1 MKGGG
6 DNQTFLGIVKAGRA
20 ISKKEPPS
28 IREPMSR
35 LSEIGEKEA
44 VRRIQELVAE
54 RGASGNIGPGDDAAG
69 VDMGVIYLIATTD
82 IMAQSTHILPGM
94 TYWQVGWS
102 LAAINFSDVA
112 AMGAKPIGLLVSM
125 GLPRDFDS
133 KDLDEVF
140 RGILDC
146 CDFVGGELL
155 GGDTKETKEITLAGS
170 ALGTVGK
177 HEILLRRGASPGDL
191 LCITGSVGLAA
202 AGYHSLTKGLSV
214 KSAEKAILEPRPR
227 VKEGILLSSSGMV
240 TSCMDVS
247 DGLASSVH
255 TLSEMSR
262 VSFSLDF
269 DDIPVEE
276 EVLQVAEATG
286 LDPTELALYY
296 GGDYQLLFT
305 LKPKGLERLNHLLGD
320 EFSVIGK
327 AHAPGENVLVREG
340 KIAKL
345 ENRGYEHFR

>member
-1 MKGGG
+1 
-6 DNQTFLGIVKAGRA
+6 
-20 ISKKEPPS
+20 
-28 IREPMSR
+28 MSR
-35 LSEIGEKEA
+35 LSDIGEKEA

-69 VDMGVIYLIATTD
+69 VDLGLIYLVATTD

-94 TYWQVGWS
+94 SYWQVGWS
-102 LAAINFSDVA
+102 LAAINYSDVA

-133 KDLDEVF
+133 RDLDEVF

-146 CDFVGGELL
+146 CEFAGGELL
-155 GGDTKETKEITLAGS
+155 GGDTKETREITLAGS

-191 LCITGSVGLAA
+191 LCVTGSVGLAA
-202 AGYHSLTKGLSV
+202 AGYHSLARGLSF
-214 KSAEKAILEPRPR
+214 KAAEKAILEPRPR
-227 VKEGILLSSSGMV
+227 VKEGVLLSASGLV

-255 TLSEMSR
+255 SLSEMSQ

-269 DDIPVEE
+269 DEIPVED
-276 EVLQVAEATG
+276 EVLQVAEAVD

-305 LKPKGLERLNHLLGD
+305 IRPKGLEKLRNSLGD
-320 EFSVIGK
+320 GFSVIGK
-327 AHAPGENVLVREG
+327 ANAPGENVLVRGRE
-340 KIAKL
+340 IVRL

>member
-1 MKGGG
+1 
-6 DNQTFLGIVKAGRA
+6 
-20 ISKKEPPS
+20 
-28 IREPMSR
+28 MSR
-35 LSEIGEKEA
+35 LSDIGEKEA

-69 VDMGVIYLIATTD
+69 VDLGVIYLVATTD

-94 TYWQVGWS
+94 SHWQVGWS
-102 LAAINFSDVA
+102 LAAINYSDVA

-133 KDLDEVF
+133 GDLEEVF

-146 CDFVGGELL
+146 CEFVGGELL
-155 GGDTKETKEITLAGS
+155 GGDTKETKEVTLAGS

-177 HEILLRRGASPGDL
+177 REILLRRGACPGDF
-191 LCITGSVGLAA
+191 LCVTGSVGLAA
-202 AGYHSLTKGLSV
+202 AGYQSLTKKLGF
-214 KSAEKAILEPRPR
+214 KEAEKAILEPRPR
-227 VKEGILLSSSGMV
+227 VKEGMLLSSSGVV

-247 DGLASSVH
+247 DGLASSVYS
-255 TLSEMSR
+255 LSEMSK

-269 DDIPVEE
+269 DEMPVEE
-276 EVLQVAEATG
+276 EVLQVADAAG
-286 LDPTELALYY
+286 LDPTELALHY

-305 LKPKGLERLNHLLGD
+305 VKPKGLGKLNNLLGD
-320 EFSVIGK
+320 AYSVIGK
-327 AHAPGENVLVREG
+327 ASALGENVLVRGG
-340 KIAKL
+340 KIARL

>member
-1 MKGGG
+1 
-6 DNQTFLGIVKAGRA
+6 
-20 ISKKEPPS
+20 
-28 IREPMSR
+28 MSR

-44 VRRIQELVAE
+44 VRRIQELVEE
-54 RGASGNIGPGDDAAG
+54 RGPSSNIGPGDDAAG
-69 VDMGVIYLIATTD
+69 VDMGVIYLVATTD

-94 TYWQVGWS
+94 SYWQVGWS

-177 HEILLRRGASPGDL
+177 NEILLRRGASPGDL
-191 LCITGSVGLAA
+191 LCVTGSVGLAA
-202 AGYHSLTKGLSV
+202 AGYHSLIKGLSA
-214 KSAEKAILEPRPR
+214 KAAEKAILEPRPK
-227 VKEGILLSSSGMV
+227 VKEGMILSSSGVV
-240 TSCMDVS
+240 TSCMDIS

-269 DDIPVEE
+269 DEIPVEE
-276 EVLQVAEATG
+276 EVLNVAEAANM
-286 LDPTELALYY
+286 DPSELALYY

-305 LKPKGLERLNHLLGD
+305 VKPKGIDKLLNQMGD
-320 EFSVIGK
+320 EFSVIGR
-327 AHAPGENVLVREG
+327 ASAPGENVLVRGG